1 VIRSI
6 NRAGT
11 TAPWALAAAA
21 AVIVAVTAN
30 DYILTVAIVAVLSAI
45 MAVGLNFLMGYA
57 GLINLGIGAFYAL
70 GAYGGAKLSV
80 GGTVPAAAIL
90 VIMPL
95 AAFAIGLLVGIPILR
110 TRGLHFAVAT
120 LGIGL
125 IISDV
130 ANNWISVTGGP
141 IGIAGIERP
150 SGLGVLDLAQNR
162 DFFILCVLVLAV
174 VMAFA
179 TWYHRSRVAR
189 VLVATRDDDLLTRSL
204 GFAVTPYKLVAF
216 ALSAAAAALAG
227 VLYAWFIQYISPP
240 PFTFFA
246 ISFPVFVLV
255 AVGGPG
261 SLWGPV
267 VGAAFLNGLPEALSV
282 EPRTKLIIYGA
293 VLLATVVFLPRG
305 LAPETTRLVRRLVGG
320 RRTSASASGAG
331 DAITPAVEPP
341 RAAAGLHTESQGAV
355 R

>member
-1 VIRSI
+1 VTRRIE
-6 NRAGT
+6 RAGT
-11 TAPWALAAAA
+11 IAPWALAAAA
-21 AVIVAVTAN
+21 AAIVAATAN

-45 MAVGLNFLMGYA
+45 MAVALNFLMGYA

-80 GGTVPAAAIL
+80 AGTLPAAAII
-90 VIMPL
+90 VVMPL
-95 AAFAIGLLVGIPILR
+95 AAFVIGLLVGIPILR

-125 IISDV
+125 IVSDV
-130 ANNWISVTGGP
+130 ANNWISLTHGP

-150 SGLGVLDLAQNR
+150 SGLGLLDLSQNR

-179 TWYHRSRVAR
+179 AWYHRSRIAR

-261 SLWGPV
+261 SLWGPI
-267 VGAAFLNGLPEALSV
+267 VGAAFLNGFPEAVHV
-282 EPRTKLIIYGA
+282 EAQTKLIIYGL
-293 VLLATVVFLPRG
+293 VLMATVVFLPKG
-305 LAPETTRLVRRLVGG
+305 IAPTVSRALRRLTA
-320 RRTSASASGAG
+320 RRARPASMTHP
-331 DAITPAVEPP
+331 TPD
-341 RAAAGLHTESQGAV
+341 TQGAPT
-355 R
+355 